1 MHQSRVVSL
10 TKGAASPL
18 QSFRSRSPSS
28 NRGSWVSLRRLE
40 LIDGAFP
47 SGNAL
52 FVLLTCVATWSHY
65 HSLLME
71 NTSCQHIQVLQVR
84 LWGGGGVLGK
94 GLGKT
99 QIPFRAPGNRRQTKK
114 PHLLQRHSGLLK
126 ICSKLVF
133 YTRKWS
139 CTPCRAALENIAW
152 FWSSMAGLRITVITR
167 LLGFFIQMLPFPGLH
182 GKTWPEELG
191 VLAED
196 MEVHMDSWD
205 VCSPQQRSN

>member
-47 SGNAL
+47 FPSGNAL

-84 LWGGGGVLGK
+84 LWGGGGGAWK
-94 GLGKT
+94 RSWKDPDPT
-99 QIPFRAPGNRRQTKK
+99 QGSRQQETNEETSSSPKALRPAQDLFK
-114 PHLLQRHSGLLK
+114 VGFLHKEVVMHSL
-126 ICSKLVF
+126 
-133 YTRKWS
+133 
-139 CTPCRAALENIAW
+139 
-152 FWSSMAGLRITVITR
+152 
-167 LLGFFIQMLPFPGLH
+167 
-182 GKTWPEELG
+182 
-191 VLAED
+191 
-196 MEVHMDSWD
+196 
-205 VCSPQQRSN
+205 

>member
-1 MHQSRVVSL
+1 MVPFPLAMPFLCSSPVLPHGHTTTASWWKTPAVS
-10 TKGAASPL
+10 TFKC
-18 QSFRSRSPSS
+18 FRW
-28 NRGSWVSLRRLE
+28 G
-40 LIDGAFP
+40 F
-47 SGNAL
+47 
-52 FVLLTCVATWSHY
+52 
-65 HSLLME
+65 
-71 NTSCQHIQVLQVR
+71 
-84 LWGGGGVLGK
+84 GGGGVLGK

-205 VCSPQQRSN
+205 VCSPQQRSNWLQLESWDMPAPRPNPGFQACTSGNEGRSQPWEVDWHHMK